1 MTATYT
7 YSDELVSDIYKDAY
21 GFRPTAHF
29 WGCWKEM
36 SPVQKQVEWDF
47 LLQRSEDA
55 ADHERKREQEAVV
68 KFESWL
74 RKVENH
80 AGTVEN
86 ALRWMTESERDS
98 GWMAHS
104 RDAEQWV
111 WKQGFLFTDRGRE
124 VVEMLKRI
132 YKMEY

>member
-1 MTATYT
+1 MTAYT
-7 YSDELVSDIYKDAY
+7 YSEELVSDLHKDAF
-21 GFRPTAHF
+21 GFRPTDHF
-29 WGCWKEM
+29 WDRWEEM
-36 SPVQKQVEWDF
+36 SPVQKQLEWDR

-55 ADHERKREQEAVV
+55 ADHERKRGQEAVV
-68 KFESWL
+68 EFEWWL
-74 RKVENH
+74 RKAENR

-104 RDAEQWV
+104 QDAEHWV

>member
-1 MTATYT
+1 MNAYT
-7 YSDELVSDIYKDAY
+7 YSDELVSDLYKSAY
-21 GFRPTAHF
+21 GVRPTAHF
-29 WGCWKEM
+29 WDCWKEM
-36 SPVQKQVEWDF
+36 SPVMKQVEWDF

-55 ADHERKREQEAVV
+55 AYHERKREQEAIV

-74 RKVENH
+74 RKVEDH
-80 AGTVEN
+80 AGTVED
-86 ALRWMTESERDS
+86 ALRWMTQQHRAN

-104 RDAEQWV
+104 QHAEQWV

>member
-7 YSDELVSDIYKDAY
+7 YSDELVSDLYKNAY
-21 GFRPTAHF
+21 GTRPTAHF

-36 SPVQKQVEWDF
+36 SPVMKQVEWDF

-55 ADHERKREQEAVV
+55 ADHERKREQEAVAE
-68 KFESWL
+68 FERWL
-74 RKVENH
+74 RLAEDH

-86 ALRWMTESERDS
+86 ALRWMTTEERQN
-98 GWMAHS
+98 GWMKHS
-104 RDAEQWV
+104 QDAEHWV
-111 WKQGFLFTDRGRE
+111 WKQGFLFTNRGRE

>member
-7 YSDELVSDIYKDAY
+7 YSDELVSDLYKSAY
-21 GFRPTAHF
+21 GTRPTAHF

-36 SPVQKQVEWDF
+36 SPVMKQVEWNF

-55 ADHERKREQEAVV
+55 ADHERKREQEAIV
-68 KFESWL
+68 KFEYWL
-74 RKVENH
+74 RKVEDRH
-80 AGTVEN
+80 GTVEN
-86 ALRWMTESERDS
+86 ALRLMTESERDS

-104 RDAEQWV
+104 QDAEHWV